1 MSEYFAITKPIS
13 KDLFIQ
19 SNREIHKC
27 LQLLTLPLGISDK
40 LIDTFRSIDR
50 DESILY
56 KTISNQ
62 HKQWEETLSRRI
74 YAKNGVTDEQI
85 AATIHQYI
93 EKEQDNELITE
104 IQSSDMS
111 LQRLLNEQTAIEI
124 PIVNLSVD
132 ELTAKLVAQ
141 VLTSVLKCFDG
152 LVIPSDNVESN
163 KLIEELFFSIDYDIY
178 DKLSVYVPMRSIS
191 PFEFNY
197 QAISNKCLSNESI
210 DDLINSLTVTIDD
223 HKTDFSPLQYFTLL
237 RVSRHSEAVISSI
250 AQFNESLSIKLRESL
265 TKRID
270 ITNKSS
276 RCHLPIHLLL
286 CLPSIDPLVSYFT
299 QLCDKSIDNLEIES
313 AYVSAKRSIYL
324 LESAADA
331 SKNESNDKALEI
343 ISDTVES
350 LTNSEVIIPTFLKVK
365 LLVSRAEYQ
374 LEDDPEAALV
384 DLDKSLS
391 LDRRCVDAYR
401 LRSRYHNLVALTD
414 EAAFDSLAAFVLG
427 GSSDLSLAAIAE
439 ETIGQSIRQSAKTIF
454 YERINENQLTE
465 LTNDLYNDIDQ
476 YSKLELC
483 RYPKS
488 WLVASYFTGYEL
500 LSDAFTVLP
509 LFIQTNK
516 STGAIS
522 DIDSDDVDIPDHL
535 LQDSLKKLHDTLAY
549 HLIRQIVEGFDAL
562 FDSQTESKS
571 GTLVTSE
578 RLYQPID
585 AISSE
590 EFSAY
595 QSRINTNELILIDED
610 ILSEE
615 FIENN
620 FLEEFIDDDSDVPS
634 HCSAYLTSLM
644 IFRSPE
650 CEVITGVSFNVDGS
664 VNRVDEERE
673 YSTVSSKLRARL
685 VNLCGSLAYLS
696 GDSIGALKCFRLSKL
711 LDNEL
716 LDSYIKLGALL
727 VDMDDI
733 EEASELYAE
742 VKAIDPGNPYL
753 YIHQAE
759 ATLSLNEYQLTT
771 QILKQAKRIASQAT
785 SSRSY
790 SLSSELIKKH
800 GDRLLGQALLTR
812 IEKRRVEAIGR
823 LESNLYA
830 LEGIA
835 LFRLDPNNLMT
846 ALNKLKEGIHFHN
859 KSQYL
864 YMCLGELVSQT
875 GDMVQALNHFKRA
888 HELDRYNPMPFVN
901 ASRVYQQLSYTSQ
914 IEKHINKAIS
924 LDPTLTM
931 TYVDI
936 SQVCLSN
943 GQTDKCLSMLS
954 KALQLARHVS
964 EIKDVLTAQAVGKLT
979 RQLEDLKIYL
989 PTCKSF

>member
-1 MSEYFAITKPIS
+1 MSEYFAITKPIC

-74 YAKNGVTDEQI
+74 FAKNGVTDEQI

-111 LQRLLNEQTAIEI
+111 LQLLLNEQTAIEI
-124 PIVNLSVD
+124 PIVDLSVD
-132 ELTAKLVAQ
+132 ELTAKLV
-141 VLTSVLKCFDG
+141 T
-152 LVIPSDNVESN
+152 
-163 KLIEELFFSIDYDIY
+163 
-178 DKLSVYVPMRSIS
+178 
-191 PFEFNY
+191 

-210 DDLINSLTVTIDD
+210 DDLINSLTVTIDYR
-223 HKTDFSPLQYFTLL
+223 KTEFSPLQYFTLL
-237 RVSRHSEAVISSI
+237 RVSGQSEAVISSI
-250 AQFNESLSIKLRESL
+250 TRFNESISIKLRESL
-265 TKRID
+265 AKRVD
-270 ITNKSS
+270 ISDKTN
-276 RCHLPIHLLL
+276 
-286 CLPSIDPLVSYFT
+286 
-299 QLCDKSIDNLEIES
+299 NLEVET
-313 AYVSAKRSIYL
+313 AYASAKRSIQL

-343 ISDTVES
+343 ISDIVDS
-350 LTNSEVIIPTFLKVK
+350 LTSSEVIIPTFLKVK

-384 DLDKSLS
+384 DLNVSLS
-391 LDRRCVDAYR
+391 LDRRCIDAYR
-401 LRSRYHNLVALTD
+401 LRSTYHNLVALTD

-427 GSSDLSLAAIAE
+427 GSSDLSLAATAE
-439 ETIGQSIRQSAKTIF
+439 ENIGQSIRQSAKTIF
-454 YERINENQLTE
+454 YDRINENLLTE
-465 LTNDLYNDIDQ
+465 PTVDSFNDIDQ
-476 YSKLELC
+476 YSKSELC

-535 LQDSLKKLHDTLAY
+535 LQDSLMRLHDTLAY
-549 HLIRQIVEGFDAL
+549 HMIRQIVEGFDAL
-562 FDSQTESKS
+562 FDSLTEFKS
-571 GTLVTSE
+571 GKLLTSE
-578 RLYQPID
+578 QFYNPID
-585 AISSE
+585 AISYD
-590 EFSAY
+590 EFSVY
-595 QSRINTNELILIDED
+595 QSKINRNELVLIDED
-610 ILSEE
+610 KYSEE
-615 FIENN
+615 FINSDN
-620 FLEEFIDDDSDVPS
+620 LGEFIDDDLDVPTS

-650 CEVITGVSFNVDGS
+650 CEAITGVTLKIDGS
-664 VNRVDEERE
+664 VNNVDEESE
-673 YSTVSSKLRARL
+673 YTIVSCKLRARL

-696 GDSIGALKCFRLSKL
+696 GDSIGALKCFRLAKL
-711 LDNEL
+711 LDSEL

-800 GDRLLGQALLTR
+800 CVSPLGLALLTR
-812 IEKRRVEAIGR
+812 IEKRRIEAIGR

-835 LFRLDPNNLMT
+835 LFRLDPNNLMS

-954 KALQLARHVS
+954 KALRLARHVS